1 MLTLTHFSALHCDPP
16 SALPLPVAHSWALS
30 FPSLLPPPPCP
41 SFHLPFSP
49 HSSPLTFSVL
59 YPFSSY
65 QFPLVCFPQTFI
77 FFSSFFPSSLSLISF
92 FHHFLISYSPFFASC
107 SFPSDPPTPNPT
119 QLVLFLFLSA
129 LPSCVLGWWCRGT
142 MARLLTEL
150 TSDPLGR
157 QSSRLSRSSLMT
169 PQSPM
174 CSETGTENC
183 TLPAR
188 PCPGL
193 SGVSGG
199 MLGDR
204 EEGAAS
210 SLTGMGVASGAGMH

>member
-92 FHHFLISYSPFFASC
+92 FHHFLIFTLHFSLLVLS
-107 SFPSDPPTPNPT
+107 PPTPPPPT
-119 QLVLFLFLSA
+119 PPNLSSSSSFLPFH
-129 LPSCVLGWWCRGT
+129 PVF
-142 MARLLTEL
+142 
-150 TSDPLGR
+150 
-157 QSSRLSRSSLMT
+157 
-169 PQSPM
+169 
-174 CSETGTENC
+174 
-183 TLPAR
+183 
-188 PCPGL
+188 
-193 SGVSGG
+193 SGG
-199 MLGDR
+199 
-204 EEGAAS
+204 
-210 SLTGMGVASGAGMH
+210 GAGEPWQGYSPS